1 MIKDSISM
9 VGLFYIAMVALMLLF
24 TAQREGINHDAV
36 VSAMVTS
43 GQVSTMQGL
52 DNSARTTSDAV
63 FISTNQ
69 FEEQFEKTFASNMN
83 VAIDISNIS
92 YDYFQDNGD
101 IKAVKIIVSSQDGQ
115 DYTTYLRQN
124 FHELE

>member
-9 VGLFYIAMVALMLLF
+9 VGLLYIAMVALMLLF
-24 TAQREGINHDAV
+24 TAQREGISHDAV

-63 FISTNQ
+63 LYRPINLKNSL
-69 FEEQFEKTFASNMN
+69 KKRY
-83 VAIDISNIS
+83 I
-92 YDYFQDNGD
+92 
-101 IKAVKIIVSSQDGQ
+101 
-115 DYTTYLRQN
+115 
-124 FHELE
+124 